1 MNPTSRRKFITH
13 TSMTAGG
20 FLGLQKFVNLQSEE
34 LDEDANF
41 QGYANEANM
50 YGPLIKDPNRI
61 LDLPDGFS
69 YDCLLYTSDAADE

>member
-1 MNPTSRRKFITH
+1 
-13 TSMTAGG
+13 MTAAG

-41 QGYANEANM
+41 QGYANEANI

-61 LDLPDGFS
+61 LDLPDGFPT
-69 YDCLLYTSDAADE
+69 TSFQRQETHD